1 MLKTKLSILVV
12 TLIAFCFSLSAGP
25 SIYGKALNKARHVAG
40 HGTRNNHLS
49 IEQYREIVSILADS
63 TRRNKK
69 RLPKDIHFMM
79 KHKMN
84 RASHLGMPHR
94 GGRIDDRALPFKSF
108 LPYVSNIA
116 KLQHSHL
123 VPVFIS
129 NPANYSG
136 EVIVVFADGSVK
148 KFVGNVGNTY
158 MAVLRYLRANHCKH
172 VPLNIWK
179 TIERACR

>member
-1 MLKTKLSILVV
+1 MLKTKFSSLVV
-12 TLIAFCFSLSAGP
+12 CLIAFACTLSAGP

-49 IEQYREIVSILADS
+49 FDNYKEIGSILADS
-63 TRRNKK
+63 TRKNKK
-69 RLPKDIHFMM
+69 RLPSDIHGMM

-84 RASHLGMPHR
+84 RASHLGMPQR

-108 LPYVSNIA
+108 LGPVSKIN
-116 KLQHSHL
+116 KLQYAHL

-148 KFVGNVGNTY
+148 KFTGNFGNSY
-158 MAVLRYLRANHCKH
+158 MSVLKFLRARHCKS
-172 VPLNIWK
+172 VPMNIWR
-179 TIERACR
+179 TVESACR